1 MVAKGSRLVRVA
13 MASAALVAGVAGS
26 IAVSAQV
33 DGGSAPRAAPKAS
46 SARPTAVAPPLRRL
60 AIPVAGVSLKDL
72 RDTFDDGRPGHRHE
86 AIDIPAPLGTRVLAV
101 DDGTLVKLFRSVPGG
116 LTIYQFD
123 PGARYS
129 YYYAHLDGYAEGV
142 REGMRL
148 RRGDVI
154 GYVGTTGNASP
165 SAPHLH
171 FAVFRLGP
179 ERRWWQGEAINPFGA
194 LH

>member
-1 MVAKGSRLVRVA
+1 MGVNASRLVRVA
-13 MASAALVAGVAGS
+13 MTSAALVAGIAGAVA
-26 IAVSAQV
+26 ASAQV
-33 DGGSAPRAAPKAS
+33 DAGSARRAAPAPAARAAS
-46 SARPTAVAPPLRRL
+46 APLLRRL
-60 AIPVAGVSLKDL
+60 VIPVAGVSLKDL

-123 PGARYS
+123 PEARYS

>member
-1 MVAKGSRLVRVA
+1 MGVNASRLVRVA
-13 MASAALVAGVAGS
+13 VTSAALVAGVAG
-26 IAVSAQV
+26 AVAASAQV
-33 DGGSAPRAAPKAS
+33 DAGSARRAAPAPAARLAAS
-46 SARPTAVAPPLRRL
+46 APLLRRL